1 MVYFI
6 KKILYFLF
14 CSVNLK
20 KWWELVDKEVFEK
33 EKEKE
38 REKQKEEIQ
47 DEVIKEF
54 LVIKFSDDVNVMLE
68 KSILLLVDVLDD
80 SVLDMSFLV
89 VDKLLFDLLSGWIFN
104 MSVLLEKIV
113 LFL

>member
-1 MVYFI
+1 M
-6 KKILYFLF
+6 
-14 CSVNLK
+14 
-20 KWWELVDKEVFEK
+20 
-33 EKEKE
+33 
-38 REKQKEEIQ
+38 EEIQ

>member
-1 MVYFI
+1 M
-6 KKILYFLF
+6 
-14 CSVNLK
+14 
-20 KWWELVDKEVFEK
+20 
-33 EKEKE
+33 
-38 REKQKEEIQ
+38 
-47 DEVIKEF
+47 
-54 LVIKFSDDVNVMLE
+54 IKFSDDVIVMLE